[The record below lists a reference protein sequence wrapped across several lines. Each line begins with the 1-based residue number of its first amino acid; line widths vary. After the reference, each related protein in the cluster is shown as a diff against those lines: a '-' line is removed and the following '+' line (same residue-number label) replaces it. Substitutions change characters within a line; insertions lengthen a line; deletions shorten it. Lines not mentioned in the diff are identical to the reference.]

1 MTHPLDS
8 AEISIF
14 IGNQQIL
21 LYQEIQIQI
30 AFWYIVSNSF
40 NFLEPLK
47 IVLINTATILMISAK
62 MVTSQLLAG
71 DVITFVYDFIN
82 ENSSRDSNYTVDVV
96 MWPKFSNSSI
106 SVKEAIITSIL
117 LGLDQKNLLFL
128 RGGLGSSSVIW
139 DCY

>member
-30 AFWYIVSNSF
+30 AFSYIVSNSF

-96 MWPKFSNSSI
+96 M
-106 SVKEAIITSIL
+106 
-117 LGLDQKNLLFL
+117 
-128 RGGLGSSSVIW
+128 
-139 DCY
+139 